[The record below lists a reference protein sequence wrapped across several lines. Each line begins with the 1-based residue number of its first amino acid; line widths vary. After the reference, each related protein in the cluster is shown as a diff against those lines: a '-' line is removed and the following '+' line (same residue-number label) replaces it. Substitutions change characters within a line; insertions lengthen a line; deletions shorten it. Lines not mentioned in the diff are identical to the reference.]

1 MMNKQLFNEM
11 MNYEDGTL
19 DTSEI
24 VELFSKLVASGL
36 AWKLQGFYGR
46 QAQSLINNGYLDK
59 DGNILPTN

>member
-1 MMNKQLFNEM
+1 MNKQLFNEM

>member
-1 MMNKQLFNEM
+1 MNKELFNDM

-24 VELFSKLVASGL
+24 VELFSKLIASGL

-59 DGNILPTN
+59 DGNILPID

>member
-1 MMNKQLFNEM
+1 MNKELFNEM

-24 VELFSKLVASGL
+24 VELFSKLIASGL
-36 AWKLQGFYGR
+36 AWQLQGFYGR

-59 DGNILPTN
+59 DGNILPID